1 MLLPINWLKELV
13 DIDEDVNVI
22 AEKLIEHSCEIEEI
36 IDQKKKFDKVVVGKI
51 TKIEKHPDADK
62 LVVCQLNTG
71 FFKEIQ
77 IVTGANNVFEGAF
90 VPVALDGADLPNG
103 VLIKSSNLRGVPSD
117 GMLCSEMELG
127 LSVEAKGIMILND
140 NPKIGTP
147 IAEYLK
153 MTDQLLDVSI
163 TPNRGDL
170 LSIKGLA
177 REISAIFSKK
187 TKEIDISFS
196 DKAKHDA
203 PLKVIN
209 EAPDLCYRYMGVVIK
224 GIKIGPSPEWMQ
236 NKLNKV
242 NIKPISNIV
251 DITNYVL
258 YECGQPLHAF
268 SYEKIQNSTIIIRRA
283 NEGESLQGL
292 NDQKIELTQKDL
304 LITDGNGPLVL
315 AGIIG
320 GVDSSIHND
329 TVDIILEAASFDSVN
344 IRRSSFIKG
353 IRTESSQ
360 RFEKGVDFQN
370 VEFSF
375 KRAIKL
381 ILEICGGY
389 VASDV
394 CDVYEKEPKIIELQL
409 RPDKVNA
416 LLGTNIAK
424 AEMINILTRL
434 GFIVNNDLVTVPSYR
449 SAEVNREADLIE
461 EIGRIYGYN
470 NIELQLPAITNFEQP
485 IALSFFDIN
494 KKIREFLALKGNSEI
509 VSYSMVSPDEHPA
522 VFNKN
527 YLKLKNPLT
536 SSESVL
542 RTNLFVSLIKNHD
555 YNNRHLVAD
564 LNTFEI
570 GKIYYLENEQ
580 VKEELHAAALFS
592 SSPLKTSTTKT
603 QGNFSFNELKGV
615 SEELLSFLGIKQPKF
630 YTNDIYEFLHPG
642 KSAKASIGKDTLAVF
657 GEVHPDI
664 TKLYGIKNKLYFLEI
679 MPENIT
685 KYKSDK
691 KKYKKFSLY
700 PTVRRDLSFWID
712 KNVTYDQIVQ
722 IINKAKSAYLKDII
736 LVDIYDGKK
745 YGDDKINF
753 AVQLVFQDPEKTL
766 EEETVNQEF
775 KKIVESITKLDLI
788 FG

>member
-1 MLLPINWLKELV
+1 MLLPINWLKELI
-13 DIDEDVNVI
+13 DINEDVNVI
-22 AEKLIEHSCEIEEI
+22 AEKLIEHSCEIDEI
-36 IDQKKKFDKVVVGKI
+36 INQKKKFDHVIVGKI
-51 TKIEKHPDADK
+51 TKIDKHPDADK
-62 LVVCQLNTG
+62 LVVCQVTTG
-71 FFKEIQ
+71 SKQYQ
-77 IVTGANNVFEGAF
+77 IVTGATNVFEGAII
-90 VPVALDGADLPNG
+90 PVALDGADLPNG
-103 VLIKSSNLRGVPSD
+103 VQIKNSKLRGVDSN
-117 GMLCSEMELG
+117 GMLCSETELG
-127 LSVEAKGIMILND
+127 LSDEAKGIMILKD
-140 NPKIGTP
+140 NPAIGTP
-147 IAEYLK
+147 IADYLQ
-153 MTDQLLDVSI
+153 MNDQLLDVSI

-177 REISAIFSKK
+177 REIAAIFKK
-187 TKEIDISFS
+187 NTNEIDITYS
-196 DKAKHDA
+196 DKTKHDA

-209 EAPDLCYRYMGVVIK
+209 ESSDLCARYMGVVIK
-224 GIKIGPSPEWMQ
+224 GIKVAPSPEWMQ
-236 NKLNKV
+236 KKLKQV

-268 SYEKIQNSTIIIRRA
+268 SYEKVKDSTIIVRRA
-283 NEGESLQGL
+283 NNGETIKAL
-292 NDQKIELTQKDL
+292 NDQKVELTEKDL
-304 LITDGNGPLVL
+304 VITDKNGPVAL

-320 GVDSSIHND
+320 GVESAIHED
-329 TVDIILEAASFDSVN
+329 TTDIILESASFDPSN
-344 IRRSSFIKG
+344 IRKSSFLKG
-353 IRTESSQ
+353 IRTEASQ

-381 ILEICGGY
+381 ILEICGGHI
-389 VASDV
+389 ASDI
-394 CDVYEKEPKIIELQL
+394 CDVYEKEPQTVTLQL
-409 RPDKVNA
+409 RPDRVNS
-416 LLGTNIAK
+416 LLGTEISK

-434 GFIVNNDLVTVPSYR
+434 GFDVKNDIITVPSWR
-449 SAEVNREADLIE
+449 AAEVNREADIIE

-470 NIELQLPAITNFEQP
+470 NIELKLPAITNFEQP
-485 IALSFFDIN
+485 TDLSFFEIN
-494 KKIREFLALKGNSEI
+494 KKIREFFTLKGNSEI
-509 VSYSMVSPDEHPA
+509 VSYSMVSPDEHPSTISKKPLA
-522 VFNKN
+522 M
-527 YLKLKNPLT
+527 KNPLT

-542 RTNLFVSLIKNHD
+542 RTNLFVSLIKNCD
-555 YNNRHLVAD
+555 YNNRHLVND

-570 GKIYYLENEQ
+570 GKIYYSENEL
-580 VKEELHAAALFS
+580 VKEELHAGALFS

>member
-1 MLLPINWLKELV
+1 MLLPLNWLKELV
-13 DIDEDVNVI
+13 NINEDVNLI
-22 AEKLIEHSCEIEEI
+22 AEKLIEHSCEIDEI
-36 IDQKKKFDKVVVGKI
+36 IDQKKQFDNVFVGEI
-51 TKIEKHPDADK
+51 TKIDKHPDADK
-62 LVVCQLNTG
+62 LVVCQVNTG
-71 FFKEIQ
+71 KKEYQ
-77 IVTGANNVFEGAF
+77 IVTGATNIFVGAII
-90 VPVALDGADLPNG
+90 PVALDGADLPNG
-103 VLIKSSNLRGVPSD
+103 ILIKNSKLRGVDSN

-127 LSVEAKGIMILND
+127 LSAEAKGIMILTD
-140 NPKIGTP
+140 KPTIGTP
-147 IAEYLK
+147 IAEYLQ
-153 MTDQLLDVSI
+153 MNDQLLDVSI

-177 REISAIFSKK
+177 REISAIFSKQ
-187 TKEIDISFS
+187 TKEIDINYT
-196 DKAKHDA
+196 DKTKHDA

-209 EAPDLCYRYMGVVIK
+209 EAPDLCARYMGVVIK
-224 GIKIGPSPEWMQ
+224 GIKIAPSPEWMQ
-236 NKLNKV
+236 NKLKKV

-268 SYEKIQNSTIIIRRA
+268 SYEKVKDQTIIVRRA
-283 NEGESLQGL
+283 KNGEYIQAL
-292 NDQKIELTQKDL
+292 NDQKIELTDKDL
-304 LITDGNGPLVL
+304 VITDKNGPVAL

-320 GVDSSIHND
+320 GFESAIHED
-329 TVDIILEAASFDSVN
+329 TTEIILESASFDPSN
-344 IRRSSFIKG
+344 IRKSSFLKG
-353 IRTESSQ
+353 IRTEASL

-394 CDVYEKEPKIIELQL
+394 CDVFEKEPEIVKLQL
-409 RPDKVNA
+409 RPERVNS
-416 LLGTNIAK
+416 LLGTDISK

-434 GFIVNNDLVTVPSYR
+434 GFAVKNDIITVPSWR
-449 SAEVNREADLIE
+449 AAEVNREADIIE
-461 EIGRIYGYN
+461 EIGRMHGYN
-470 NIELQLPAITNFEQP
+470 NIELQLPPITNFEQP
-485 IALSFFDIN
+485 LDLSFFEMN
-494 KKIREFLALKGNSEI
+494 KKIREFFTLQGNSEI
-509 VSYSMVSPDEHPA
+509 MSYSMVSPDEHPTIM
-522 VFNKN
+522 NKQP
-527 YLKLKNPLT
+527 LVLKNPLT

-542 RTNLFVSLIKNHD
+542 RTNLFVSLIKNYD

-570 GKIYYLENEQ
+570 GKIYYLENEEVQ
-580 VKEELHAAALFS
+580 EELHAAALFS
-592 SSPLKTSTTKT
+592 SSPSKSSTTKN
-603 QGNFSFNELKGV
+603 QENFSFLELKGIT
-615 SEELLSFLGIKQPKF
+615 EEVLCFLGIKQTKSF
-630 YTNDIYEFLHPG
+630 TNDIFEFLHPG
-642 KSAKASIGKDTLAVF
+642 KSAKINIGKDTLAVF

-664 TKLYGIKNKLYFLEI
+664 NKLYGIKSKLYFLEI
-679 MPENIT
+679 MPENIK

-712 KNVTYDQIVQ
+712 KNVSYEQITQTITKV
-722 IINKAKSAYLKDII
+722 KSSFLKDIV

-753 AVQLVFQDPEKTL
+753 AIQLVFQDPEKTL
-766 EEETVNQEF
+766 EEETVNREF
-775 KKIVESITKLDLI
+775 GKIVESITKLDLI